1 MRIFGIKVSI
11 HHTFIWLLLFPMFLV
26 GGAGLVGWL
35 LVVFSLVLMHE
46 LSHALVARAHGIQV
60 EGITLLPIGGVAR
73 LGMMPEDPWIETKV
87 AAAGPGLNFVLAG
100 VLFLFARATGLPMFA
115 AGDSGEPAVY
125 QATFLGMLFLA
136 NLGLGIFNLIPAF
149 PMDGGRLLRAQL
161 ARRSG
166 YLSATRTAARIGRW
180 IAAAM
185 ALYTLASF
193 VRPELPTTLLL
204 PVIALFIYFAGK
216 REEMMVAARQSFAR
230 GGLLR
235 LFGIPPA
242 AERPPTDMGRPDY
255 AGEFGDRSDII
266 DIEGRTVNEQ
276 SPPTPSAADAFRQ
289 LAEEIDG
296 QLGR

>member
-1 MRIFGIKVSI
+1 MRIFGIKVSV
-11 HHTFIWLLLFPMFLV
+11 HPTFIWLLLLPMFFI

-46 LSHALVARAHGIQV
+46 LSHALVARAHGIRV
-60 EGITLLPIGGVAR
+60 EGITLLPIGGMAK

-87 AAAGPGLNFVLAG
+87 AAAGPSLNFALAG
-100 VLFLFARATGLPMFA
+100 LLLLFARATGLPMFA
-115 AGDSGEPAVY
+115 AGDSAEPTVY
-125 QATFLGMLFLA
+125 HATFLGMLFLA

-161 ARRSG
+161 ARRWG

-185 ALYTLASF
+185 AIYTLVSF

-216 REEMMVAARQSFAR
+216 REEMMVAARQSFAQ
-230 GGLLR
+230 GGLWR

-242 AERPPTDMGRPDY
+242 AESPPTDLGRPDY
-255 AGEFGDRSDII
+255 AGEFSDHPDVI
-266 DIEGRTVNEQ
+266 DIKGRTVNEQ
-276 SPPTPSAADAFRQ
+276 PKTSSAADAFRH

-296 QLGR
+296 RLGR